1 MLKLKLCGLL
11 ATAALA
17 AGATASTAQAT
28 PLIEADSY
36 PTTISGTALQHSVF
50 AIASIY
56 KWECR
61 APTLQGTLAAA
72 SGSLALT
79 PAFAECMWHWPIN
92 SPNSVVQ
99 MNMNG
104 CTFQLNAF
112 KFVKKGE
119 YNTGFNLECPTGK
132 QVVIEMHSGI
142 PTICTLTAPA
152 QSGKSLARLINL
164 PNKEGSADDEIR
176 NEYEVSKL
184 KYTLTAAAGCPV
196 KSGNYEDMSFLGDD
210 ALKATKAGIQV
221 GLRMSGE

>member
-1 MLKLKLCGLL
+1 MLKLELCGLL

-17 AGATASTAQAT
+17 TGATASTAQAT

-36 PTTISGTALQHSVF
+36 AATISGTALQRSIF
-50 AIASIY
+50 SIGSIY

-61 APTLQGTLAAA
+61 TPTLQGSLVAA
-72 SGSLALT
+72 SSSLALT
-79 PAFAECMWHWPIN
+79 PSFAECLWHWPIE
-92 SPNSVVQ
+92 SSNSVVQ

-104 CTFQLNAF
+104 CTFLLNSF

-119 YNTGFNLECPTGK
+119 YNTGFNLECPVGK
-132 QVVIEMHSGI
+132 QVVIEMHSGA
-142 PTICTLTAPA
+142 PVICSLTVPG

-184 KYTLTAAAGCPV
+184 KYTLTASVGCPV
-196 KSGNYEDMSFLGDD
+196 KSGTYEDMTFLGDD
-210 ALKATKAGIQV
+210 ALKATKAGTQV